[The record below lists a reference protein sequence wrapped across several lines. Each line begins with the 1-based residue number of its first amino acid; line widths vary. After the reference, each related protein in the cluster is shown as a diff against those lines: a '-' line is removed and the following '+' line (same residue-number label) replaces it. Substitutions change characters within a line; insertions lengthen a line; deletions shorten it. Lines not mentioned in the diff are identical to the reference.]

1 MVRKDQEFGFN
12 MGVRGLEY
20 VQGEESK
27 QLDMKI

>member
-20 VQGEESK
+20 VQEESK